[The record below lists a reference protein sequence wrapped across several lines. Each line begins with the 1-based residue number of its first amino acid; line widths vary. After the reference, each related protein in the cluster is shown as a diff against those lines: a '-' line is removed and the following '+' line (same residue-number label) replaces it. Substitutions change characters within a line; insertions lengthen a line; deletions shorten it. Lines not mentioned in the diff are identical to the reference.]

1 MESVCLEGAEIR
13 KATSLAYTWL
23 QDTKQPAMDRFR
35 EHWNRELNVELSEQ
49 QWQRACILAHKCSLS
64 TRMQETGYKLLTQW
78 YATPT
83 KLHKWYPQ
91 SSELCWRCKK
101 AKRHSFPHMVAIF

>member
-23 QDTKQPAMDRFR
+23 QDTKQPAVDRFR

-78 YATPT
+78 YTTPT